1 MAQYPGAIPTL
12 REVENDDGV
21 IYDANAKKVVFAED
35 INNAIAEIMAIAAEL
50 GINPKNA
57 FANVSARIQNAYNW
71 AVQADG
77 KATTAS
83 AVANAA
89 SRVYLAATLTRRDS
103 VSTPANYVKTVIRST
118 PTVALPAGKY
128 KCEMYCEYLTNGGNE
143 MGELGMG
150 LRVRQGSTTK
160 KEKNNITTGP
170 IPGQYQVCTFI
181 VDLTA
186 GTYLF
191 DTYVQSGT
199 ARTVNV
205 YESNVVV
212 TRVSD

>member
-35 INNAIAEIMAIAAEL
+35 INKIAEEIVALAGTL
-50 GINPKNA
+50 GVNPQNTLA
-57 FANVSARIQNAYNW
+57 TVSARIQNVYNW

-89 SRVYLAATLTRRDS
+89 SRVYLAATLTRRDN
-103 VSTPANYVKTVIRST
+103 VGIPAGYVKTVIRST
-118 PTVALPAGKY
+118 PTVVLPAGKY

-143 MGELGMG
+143 TGELGMG
-150 LRVRQGSTTK
+150 LRVRQGSTTI
-160 KEKNNITTGP
+160 KEQSNITTGP
-170 IPGQYQVCTFI
+170 IPGQYQVCTLI

-191 DTYVQSGT
+191 DTCVQSGT

-205 YESNVVV
+205 YDSNVVV